1 MIGSDWIR
9 TEALD
14 SCFDAFSLREPVST
28 SLENALCDL
37 AREEVTDQR
46 HHFVKLVFE
55 GEMAGVDEM
64 KFGLGKV
71 ALVGMCAVRGE
82 NEVVL
87 APDDQ
92 RRRLMFA
99 EIGLH
104 RRIKRKIGPVIV
116 EEIELDVVVARPIEQ
131 CLIVH

>member
-46 HHFVKLVFE
+46 HQFVNVVFE
-55 GEMAGVDEM
+55 GERAGFDEM
-64 KFGLGKV
+64 KFGMGKV
-71 ALVGMCAVRGE
+71 ALVGVCAAGGE

-92 RRRLMFA
+92 RRGLMLA

-104 RRIKRKIGPVIV
+104 RRIKRKIGPVV
-116 EEIELDVVVARPIEQ
+116 
-131 CLIVH
+131 